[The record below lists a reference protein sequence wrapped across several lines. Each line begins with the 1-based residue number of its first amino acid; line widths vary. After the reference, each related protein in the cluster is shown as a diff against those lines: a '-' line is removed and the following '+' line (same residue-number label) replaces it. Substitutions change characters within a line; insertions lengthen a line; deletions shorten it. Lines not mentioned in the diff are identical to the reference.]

1 MSYNLISSFDS
12 IRLNI
17 DNIDKS
23 GGELRIDGYTSI
35 VNLKINHKKIASKD
49 VLLKNAR
56 FDYHFLLGSDFIS
69 IDSSSTVQ
77 FNTVKFHPYLAYQTS
92 RTPFIN

>member
-49 VLLKNAR
+49 VL
-56 FDYHFLLGSDFIS
+56 
-69 IDSSSTVQ
+69 
-77 FNTVKFHPYLAYQTS
+77 
-92 RTPFIN
+92 

>member
-23 GGELRIDGYTSI
+23 GGELRIDVY
-35 VNLKINHKKIASKD
+35 INSKF
-49 VLLKNAR
+49 KN
-56 FDYHFLLGSDFIS
+56 
-69 IDSSSTVQ
+69 
-77 FNTVKFHPYLAYQTS
+77 
-92 RTPFIN
+92 